1 MKWHLLDLDGRI
13 VRTVDAQDRSTA
25 ERLLGPGSVVSDVSY
40 RLDVHKFKRV
50 ETVVTEKV
58 CDQRPRQATYRYKRG
73 WRRIA
78 EIAVLL
84 GARENQ
90 IRHLID
96 RYRIPFEVA
105 VFGGRKV
112 RFYHSEAVKQI
123 KRRLDNI
130 QTNPQPRSTVDKR
143 RRAVLEFHRKRYAK
157 HIHGRNPEGGF
168 NV

>member
-1 MKWHLLDLDGRI
+1 MKWHLLDLDGQI
-13 VRTVDAQDRSTA
+13 VRTVDALDRATA
-25 ERLLGPGSVVSDVSY
+25 TRLLGPGSVVSDVSY

-50 ETVVTEKV
+50 ETVVTDKV
-58 CDQRPRQATYRYKRG
+58 CDQRPRQATYTFRPG

-90 IRHLID
+90 IRHLVA
-96 RYRIPFEVA
+96 RYAIPFEVV

-112 RFYHSEAVKQI
+112 RFYSPEAVKQI

-130 QTNPQPRSTVDKR
+130 QTNPQPRSTVEKR
-143 RRAVLEFHRKRYAK
+143 RQAVLEFHRKRYAK

>member
-1 MKWHLLDLDGRI
+1 MKWHRLDLDGRI
-13 VRTVDAQDRSTA
+13 VRTVDALDRSTA
-25 ERLLGPGSVVSDVSY
+25 ERLLGPGTVVSDVSY

-50 ETVVTEKV
+50 ETVVTDKV
-58 CDQRPRQATYRYKRG
+58 CDQRPRQSTYTFRRG
-73 WRRIA
+73 WRRIS

-90 IRHLID
+90 IRHLIA
-96 RYRIPFEVA
+96 RYHIPFEVA

-112 RFYHSEAVKQI
+112 RFYHPEAVKQI
-123 KRRLDNI
+123 KRRLDKI
-130 QTNPQPRSTVDKR
+130 HDNPQPRSTVEKR